1 MNSFKELLTIP
12 RLKPIA
18 RREALQGLAFISIW
32 FIGFFIF
39 TLIPMLATLAFSF
52 SNINLA
58 QEEALRFVGF
68 GNYQKMLSDSSLRNA
83 LGVTLK
89 YALIALP
96 VGLAV
101 PFAVA
106 VLLNNKHLRAK
117 GFFRVM
123 FYLPYVIPF
132 VAGIFAWGGLL
143 NPEQGWINQTLE
155 ALGVQNPPGWLND
168 PLWVYPSLVIL
179 GLWGIGSAVIIY
191 LASLQGVPTELYDAA
206 KVDGA
211 GWWATMRNVTLPMMS
226 PVIFYSLVL
235 GIVGVFQ
242 YFLVPLVV
250 TDGTGRPGGA
260 TMFFNLYMYKTFF
273 TFQNMSYGAAQAWVL
288 FILILVVTIFLF
300 WSSKYWV
307 YYAGETREG

>member
-1 MNSFKELLTIP
+1 
-12 RLKPIA
+12 
-18 RREALQGLAFISIW
+18 
-32 FIGFFIF
+32 
-39 TLIPMLATLAFSF
+39 
-52 SNINLA
+52 
-58 QEEALRFVGF
+58 
-68 GNYQKMLSDSSLRNA
+68 MLSDSSLHNA

-168 PLWVYPSLVIL
+168 PTWVYPSLVIL

>member
-12 RLKPIA
+12 QLKPIA
-18 RREALQGLAFISIW
+18 RREALQGLAFISLW
-32 FIGFFIF
+32 FIGFVIF
-39 TLIPMLATLAFSF
+39 TLAPMLATLAFSF

-58 QEEALRFVGF
+58 QEQPLRFVGLD
-68 GNYQKMLSDSSLRNA
+68 NYQRMFGDSQVLNSLS
-83 LGVTLK
+83 VTLK

-106 VLLNNKHLRAK
+106 VLLNSRYLSAK
-117 GFFRVM
+117 SFFRVM

-168 PLWVYPSLVIL
+168 PTWVYPSLVII
-179 GLWGIGSAVIIY
+179 GLWGIGAAVIVY
-191 LASLQGVPTELYDAA
+191 LAGLQGIPTELYDAA
-206 KVDGA
+206 RVDGA
-211 GWWATMRNVTLPMMS
+211 GWWATMWNVTVPMMS

-242 YFLVPLVV
+242 YFLVPLVI

-260 TMFFNLYMYKTFF
+260 TMFFNLYLYKTFF
-273 TFQNMSYGAAQAWVL
+273 TFQNMSYGAAQAWAL
-288 FILILVVTIFLF
+288 FIIILGITIFLF
-300 WSSKYWV
+300 WSSKFWV
-307 YYAGETREG
+307 HYAGDTR